1 METLPLLDNISFAE
15 HGKKIRLRKT
25 ITKKWLE
32 EIANNYK
39 KEIVSLNYTFCSD
52 EELLE
57 INKTYLDHDYYT
69 DIITFDLSEINS
81 QIEGDIYISLD
92 RIKENAITHN
102 SSYKTELL
110 RVIIH
115 GLLHLC
121 NFKDKKKKETVE
133 MRKMEELAIE
143 TFFAMFHVK

>member
-1 METLPLLDNISFAE
+1 LLNINQE
-15 HGKKIRLRKT
+15 
-25 ITKKWLE
+25 
-32 EIANNYK
+32 Y
-39 KEIVSLNYTFCSD
+39 LNHDTF
-52 EELLE
+52 
-57 INKTYLDHDYYT
+57 T
-69 DIITFDLSEINS
+69 DIITFDLRDEQNNNT
-81 QIEGDIYISLD
+81 IEGDIYISLD

-121 NFKDKKKKETVE
+121 NFKDKKKKEKVE
-133 MRKMEELAIE
+133 MRKMEEHAIE

>member
-1 METLPLLDNISFAE
+1 MSYT
-15 HGKKIRLRKT
+15 KINFNENGAKIQCNKSQL
-25 ITKKWLE
+25 KKW
-32 EIANNYK
+32 ITQISITHNYK
-39 KEIVSLNYTFCSD
+39 ITNLSYTFCTD
-52 EELLE
+52 EYLLN
-57 INKTYLDHDYYT
+57 INQEYLNHDTFT
-69 DIITFDLSEINS
+69 DIITFDLRDEQNNNT
-81 QIEGDIYISLD
+81 IEGDIYISLD

-121 NFKDKKKKETVE
+121 NFKDKKKKEKVE